1 YIREHFFGPD
11 PRLRAMVEHLSDED
25 LQKLRR
31 GGHDYRKLYAAYATA
46 VELTGAP
53 TVILAKTI
61 KGWTLPGAFEARN
74 VTHQMKKLTVDELK
88 KFRDRL
94 ELPIK
99 DDDLESGYAPY
110 YHPGMD
116 SKEIQYMLAR
126 RHALGGL
133 VPERTVVPTVIE

>member
-1 YIREHFFGPD
+1 
-11 PRLRAMVEHLSDED
+11 MVSHLSDED
-25 LQKLRR
+25 LQRLRR

-46 VELTGAP
+46 VELRDAP

-74 VTHQMKKLTVDELK
+74 VTHKRKKLTLEELR

-94 ELPIK
+94 ELPTK
-99 DDDLESGYAPY
+99 DEDISEGVAPY

-126 RHALGGL
+126 RHAQGGL
-133 VPERTVVPTVIE
+133 VPRRTVLARGVELPKKDVYEQFSAGSK